1 MNSSLK
7 DDKVAK
13 TKIIAIGY
21 EVDNE
26 KADGFE
32 SMHGERVEFISHNF
46 GSSIRGLRF
55 FDSTLNDRVHGN
67 FKYEV
72 ELSLYDVTRN
82 FLFEIKNRADR
93 TIQRVIDFLS
103 FIDSKNRYDGVLNK
117 IKNKTRENVFYQNQL
132 HIETAVFFNNLKFMM
147 YDITES
153 EKQKDLIRNY
163 SLINAE
169 TCSIR
174 SLNIFLKESKLLYNK
189 FLSICDF
196 DTAYVRGNYQNN
208 FVPTNKELHNR
219 IVLNYKFKN
228 VIKPTDSKYHF
239 AIPEPQQ
246 EPEQGQEVTSETTSP
261 TGFGARGQQ
270 ATFGFTP
277 HQMKFSEQVANSA
290 NKSQFSISSLSFT
303 PNTQTTPPEQEPF
316 KNITDYL
323 GSDTKMNSFT
333 TEEKCEITQEQ
344 STVNAEIEEQVL
356 TNTNNIQ
363 NTMSQV
369 TIEKEL
375 LEGFRLTTSGKII
388 LTEPNWNSSFATT
401 DTAII
406 KQNRVG
412 LKDEQTNYSYPDK
425 YLLLN
430 NTRQH
435 IRRASYVS
443 PLRPLAQIA
452 DQTTGVNSLFTQTL
466 IIENYNEE
474 TPIDTTFVGL
484 PQPQVTTNTV
494 QSTSPA
500 PQPTS
505 MQPEQGSTMTVSTV
519 TTSGMGGSY

>member
-1 MNSSLK
+1 
-7 DDKVAK
+7 
-13 TKIIAIGY
+13 
-21 EVDNE
+21 
-26 KADGFE
+26 
-32 SMHGERVEFISHNF
+32 
-46 GSSIRGLRF
+46 
-55 FDSTLNDRVHGN
+55 
-67 FKYEV
+67 
-72 ELSLYDVTRN
+72 
-82 FLFEIKNRADR
+82 
-93 TIQRVIDFLS
+93 
-103 FIDSKNRYDGVLNK
+103 
-117 IKNKTRENVFYQNQL
+117 
-132 HIETAVFFNNLKFMM
+132 
-147 YDITES
+147 
-153 EKQKDLIRNY
+153 
-163 SLINAE
+163 
-169 TCSIR
+169 
-174 SLNIFLKESKLLYNK
+174 
-189 FLSICDF
+189 
-196 DTAYVRGNYQNN
+196 
-208 FVPTNKELHNR
+208 
-219 IVLNYKFKN
+219 
-228 VIKPTDSKYHF
+228 
-239 AIPEPQQ
+239 
-246 EPEQGQEVTSETTSP
+246 
-261 TGFGARGQQ
+261 
-270 ATFGFTP
+270 
-277 HQMKFSEQVANSA
+277 
-290 NKSQFSISSLSFT
+290 
-303 PNTQTTPPEQEPF
+303 
-316 KNITDYL
+316 
-323 GSDTKMNSFT
+323 MNSFT